1 MLLVPLAAAV
11 ALQTG
16 QPHGQHGAAAILRK
30 MTAVNASVKTYT
42 VRIHFDAKV
51 HSFLSLPLVLN
62 ATYYYKQ
69 PDKMQIVFDSVP
81 SLAKQFQNFYAS
93 TGTPATWP
101 KTYIVT
107 LEPPQPGEPSDNG
120 NVTLRLTPRNGG
132 SLDHADI
139 TVDTSTYGIVIQQ
152 WIYKDGSSINVA
164 QFNETS
170 GTYVLPSHQEADFSF
185 PKYKAHVAADYDS
198 YDINVPIPDSVFKE
212 PQ

>member
-1 MLLVPLAAAV
+1 VIATAALLAAV
-11 ALQTG
+11 ALHSSLASG
-16 QPHGQHGAAAILRK
+16 AHAAAAILRK
-30 MTAVNASVKTYT
+30 MTAVNASVKSYT

-51 HSFLSLPLVLN
+51 HSFLSLPLALN

-69 PDKMQIVFDSVP
+69 PDKVQIVFDSVP

-101 KTYIVT
+101 KTYVVT
-107 LEPPQPGEPSDNG
+107 LEPPTTVDTSH
-120 NVTLRLTPRNGG
+120 VTLRLTPRNGG

-152 WIYKDGSSINVA
+152 WFYKDGSSINVA

-212 PQ
+212 PR